1 MSTITVN
8 AEHSYPVIVARG
20 SVNQLSAHLDK
31 ADRVAIIHPQTLAH
45 TAQALKDSLRGGQVI
60 TIQIPDA
67 EQAKTA
73 AVVEFCWSALGNAGF
88 TRNDVVV
95 SLGGGATTDLAGF
108 VAATWLRGVRLI
120 HIPTT
125 LLAMV
130 DAAVGGK
137 TGINTAIGKNL
148 VGSFYSPAAV
158 LCDIDFLHSQHE
170 RDYVAGLAE
179 IIKAGLI
186 RDTKILELI
195 EADPVGARSPH
206 WAHTEEI
213 ITRAIKVKAD
223 VVGGDLKELLG
234 TNVGREI
241 LNYGHTFGHA
251 IENVENYSWRHGDA
265 VAVGMMFVAYLAH
278 GAGKLSLENVQR
290 HKRVL
295 TAVGLPTSY
304 QGAIWSDL
312 LAAMRMDKKSR
323 GDVLR
328 FVILTDIGQPAILE
342 GPDTALLL
350 DAYQQVVNG

>member
-1 MSTITVN
+1 MTLISVQADHTYSV
-8 AEHSYPVIVARG
+8 VVARG
-20 SVNQLSAHLDK
+20 SVNQLSSHLTE
-31 ADRVAIIHPQTLAH
+31 ATRVAIIHPAALAAS
-45 TAQALKDSLRGGQVI
+45 AQAIKASLHGGDVICIQV
-60 TIQIPDA
+60 PDA

-73 AVVEFCWSALGNAGF
+73 SVLEFCWDALGNCGF

-108 VAATWLRGVRLI
+108 VAATWLRGIRVI

-137 TGINTAIGKNL
+137 TGINTSAGKNL
-148 VGSFYSPAAV
+148 VGSFHSPAAV
-158 LCDIDFLHSQHE
+158 LCDIDFLHTQNE

-179 IIKAGLI
+179 IIKAGII

-195 EADPVGARSPH
+195 EADPIGARSPH
-206 WAHTEEI
+206 WLHAEEI

-223 VVGGDLKELLG
+223 VVAGDLKELLG
-234 TNVGREI
+234 SHVGREI

-251 IENVENYSWRHGDA
+251 VERSENYSWRHGDA
-265 VAVGMMFVAYLAH
+265 VSVGMMFVAHLAH
-278 GAGKLSLENVQR
+278 LAGQLSAENVAR
-290 HKRVL
+290 HKTIL
-295 TAVGLPTSY
+295 AAVGLPTSY
-304 QGAIWSDL
+304 RGATWEEIFT
-312 LAAMRMDKKSR
+312 AMKIDKKSR
-323 GDVLR
+323 GNLLR
-328 FVILTDIGQPAILE
+328 FVIVTNMGQPAILE

>member
-1 MSTITVN
+1 MTTIEVS
-8 AEHSYPVIVARG
+8 AEHKYPVVIERG
-20 SVNQLSAHLDK
+20 CVNQLSQHFAN
-31 ADRVAIIHPQTLAH
+31 ADRVAIIHPQALAH
-45 TAQALKDSLRGGQVI
+45 TAQALKDSLSGGIVT

-67 EQAKTA
+67 EAAKTA
-73 AVVEFCWSALGNAGF
+73 SVLEFCWDALGKANF

-137 TGINTAIGKNL
+137 TGINTANGKNL

-158 LCDIDFLHSQHE
+158 LCDIDFLHSQQE

-179 IIKAGLI
+179 IIKAGFI
-186 RDTKILELI
+186 RDSKILELI

-234 TNVGREI
+234 SNVGREI

-251 IENVENYSWRHGDA
+251 IERAENYSWRHGDA
-265 VAVGMMFVAYLAH
+265 VAVGMMYVAYLANK
-278 GAGKLSLENVQR
+278 AGHLSDEVLAR
-290 HKRVL
+290 HKHVL

-304 QGAIWSDL
+304 AGATWDEL
-312 LAAMRMDKKSR
+312 LAAMKLDKKSR
-323 GDVLR
+323 GNLLR
-328 FVILTDIGQPAILE
+328 FVILEGIAAPALLE